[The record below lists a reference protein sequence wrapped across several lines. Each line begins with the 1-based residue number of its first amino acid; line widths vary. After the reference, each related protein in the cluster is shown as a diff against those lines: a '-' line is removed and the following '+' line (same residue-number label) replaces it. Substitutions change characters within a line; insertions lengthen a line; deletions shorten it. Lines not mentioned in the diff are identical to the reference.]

1 MMKSSKRLRKHEPIP
16 ISNSLWSSN
25 AQAPAK
31 RASVTVGRAHKL
43 TVPKRAVPEHLAT
56 LVKPSMRFPLA
67 TTVLKPA
74 LDWKPF
80 FSCLIDTVAV
90 LIDVGHK
97 SLRKIAQNN
106 PNITWHGNY
115 QLQVHSP
122 FSATIKARVFSRE
135 KGTKLMIEASIPKFL
150 TGQNIVGVEALFEP
164 CKQLIFAVLEQM
176 RIEPT
181 AAERRKINRGKFE
194 MKRVDYALHC
204 ACGTPERAAAL
215 IAAIRS
221 LMYAKAK
228 DPGSY
233 GDETVYAGQ
242 HSNRW
247 TFRIYRK
254 DFEIKKRG
262 RGLPANVYGRDYLI
276 AKVQNCARMELVLRA
291 PELKRLGLN
300 DPLAWNVEAA
310 RQRMQVWIDR
320 LSTAGGVV
328 PNIEHLGKLT
338 SVQQMKLL
346 LWLGGHRTVFTD
358 SHSTFAATHKTIL
371 AKTGIDI
378 RGEPS
383 VELQRRAMKTIREVL
398 IHGTGFKSYAH
409 KWDALCKGADAG
421 NAKVNKQATTRSTL
435 RSPPNITI

>member
-1 MMKSSKRLRKHEPIP
+1 MKSSAYPRKHQSIP
-16 ISNSLWSSN
+16 TNNPRWLFGATS
-25 AQAPAK
+25 PAK
-31 RASVTVGRAHKL
+31 RASVAIGSAHKL
-43 TVPKRAVPEHLAT
+43 TTPKRAMPQQPAT
-56 LVKPSMRFPLA
+56 AVKPTMRFLLA
-67 TTVLKPA
+67 TTALKPA
-74 LDWKPF
+74 LAWKPF

-90 LIDVGHK
+90 LIEVGHK

-106 PNITWHGNY
+106 PNITWNGNY

-150 TGQNIVGVEALFEP
+150 TGQNIVGVEELFEP
-164 CKQLIFAVLEQM
+164 CKQLIFSVLEQM
-176 RIEPT
+176 RVEPT

-194 MKRVDYALHC
+194 VNRVDYALHC
-204 ACGTPERAAAL
+204 DCGTPERAAAVM
-215 IAAIRS
+215 AAVRS

-228 DPGSY
+228 DFSAY
-233 GDETVYAGQ
+233 GVETVYAGQ

-254 DFEIKKRG
+254 DLEIKKRG
-262 RGLPANVYGRDYLI
+262 RGLPANVYRRDRLL

-320 LSTAGGVV
+320 LSTAGGMV
-328 PNIEHLGKLT
+328 PNIDHLCELT

-346 LWLGGHRTVFTD
+346 LWLGGHRTAFTN
-358 SHSTFAATHKTIL
+358 SPTTFAATRKTVL
-371 AKTGIDI
+371 AKTGIEI

-383 VELQRRAMKTIREVL
+383 VELQHRAMQTIREVL
-398 IHGTGFKSYAH
+398 LHGTGFKSYAH

-421 NAKVNKQATTRSTL
+421 DAKVNKQATTRSTL

>member
-1 MMKSSKRLRKHEPIP
+1 
-16 ISNSLWSSN
+16 
-25 AQAPAK
+25 
-31 RASVTVGRAHKL
+31 
-43 TVPKRAVPEHLAT
+43 
-56 LVKPSMRFPLA
+56 MRYPLA
-67 TTVLKPA
+67 TTMLKPA
-74 LDWKPF
+74 LAWKPF

-90 LIDVGHK
+90 LIDVDHK

-106 PNITWHGNY
+106 PNITWNGNY
-115 QLQVHSP
+115 QLEVHSP
-122 FSATIKARVFSRE
+122 FSAKIKARVFSRE

-150 TGQNIVGVEALFEP
+150 TGQNIVGLEELFDP

-176 RIEPT
+176 KIDPT
-181 AAERRKINRGKFE
+181 EVARRKIQRGKFE

-204 ACGTPERAAAL
+204 DCGTPTRAAAVM
-215 IAAIRS
+215 AAIRS

-254 DFEIKKRG
+254 DLEVKKRG
-262 RGLPANVYGRDYLI
+262 RGLPAKVYCRDYLI

-300 DPLAWNVEAA
+300 DPLAWNVEGA

-328 PNIEHLGKLT
+328 PNIEHLSDLT
-338 SVQQMKLL
+338 STQQMKLL
-346 LWLGGHRTVFTD
+346 LWLSGHRTAFTN
-358 SHSTFAATHKTIL
+358 SRTTFVATRKTIL

-383 VELQRRAMKTIREVL
+383 IELQRRAMNTISEVL
-398 IHGTGFKSYAH
+398 IQGTGVKSYAH
-409 KWDALCKGADAG
+409 KWTALCEGADAG
-421 NAKVNKQATTRSTL
+421 DAKDDK
-435 RSPPNITI
+435 

>member
-1 MMKSSKRLRKHEPIP
+1 MKSSKRLRKHEPIP

-90 LIDVGHK
+90 LIEVGHK

-106 PNITWHGNY
+106 PNITWNGNY

-150 TGQNIVGVEALFEP
+150 SGQNIVGLEELFEP

-176 RIEPT
+176 RVEPT

-194 MKRVDYALHC
+194 VNRVDYALHC
-204 ACGTPERAAAL
+204 DCGTPERAAAVM
-215 IAAIRS
+215 AAVRS

-228 DPGSY
+228 DFSAY
-233 GDETVYAGQ
+233 GIETVYAGQ

-254 DFEIKKRG
+254 DLEIEKRG
-262 RGLPANVYGRDYLI
+262 RGLPVSVYRRDYLI

-300 DPLAWNVEAA
+300 APMAWNIEEA
-310 RQRMQVWIDR
+310 RQRMQVWLNR

-328 PNIEHLGKLT
+328 PNIDHLGELT

-346 LWLGGHRTVFTD
+346 LWLGGNRTAFTN
-358 SHSTFAATHKTIL
+358 SPTTFAATRKTVL
-371 AKTGIDI
+371 AKTGIEI

-383 VELQRRAMKTIREVL
+383 VELQHRAMQTIREVL
-398 IHGTGFKSYAH
+398 LHGTGFKSYAH
-409 KWDALCKGADAG
+409 KWDALCNGADAG
-421 NAKVNKQATTRSTL
+421 DAKVNKQATARSTL
-435 RSPPNITI
+435 RSPPNITM

>member
-1 MMKSSKRLRKHEPIP
+1 
-16 ISNSLWSSN
+16 
-25 AQAPAK
+25 
-31 RASVTVGRAHKL
+31 
-43 TVPKRAVPEHLAT
+43 
-56 LVKPSMRFPLA
+56 MRYPLA
-67 TTVLKPA
+67 TTMVKPA
-74 LDWKPF
+74 LEWKPF

-90 LIDVGHK
+90 LIDVEHK

-106 PNITWHGNY
+106 PNITWNGNY
-115 QLQVHSP
+115 QLEVHSP
-122 FSATIKARVFSRE
+122 LFAKIKARVFSRE
-135 KGTKLMIEASIPKFL
+135 KGTKLMIEASLPKFL
-150 TGQNIVGVEALFEP
+150 TGQNIVGLEELFEP

-181 AAERRKINRGKFE
+181 EAERRKIHRGKFE
-194 MKRVDYALHC
+194 MKRVDHALHC
-204 ACGTPERAAAL
+204 DCGTSQRAAAVM
-215 IAAIRS
+215 AAIRS

-262 RGLPANVYGRDYLI
+262 RGLPANVYRRDRLLD
-276 AKVQNCARMELVLRA
+276 KVQNCARMELVLRA

-310 RQRMQVWIDR
+310 RQRMHVWIDR

-328 PNIEHLGKLT
+328 PNIEHLSDLT

-346 LWLGGHRTVFTD
+346 LWLGGHRTVFTH
-358 SHSTFAATHKTIL
+358 SHSTFAATRKTIL

-383 VELQRRAMKTIREVL
+383 VELQRRAMQTIREVL
-398 IHGTGFKSYAH
+398 LQGTGIKSYAH
-409 KWDALCKGADAG
+409 KWAALCEGADAG
-421 NAKVNKQATTRSTL
+421 DANGNK
-435 RSPPNITI
+435 

>member
-1 MMKSSKRLRKHEPIP
+1 MKSSARLRKHQPIP
-16 ISNSLWSSN
+16 TSNPLWYSSSP
-25 AQAPAK
+25 APAR
-31 RASVTVGRAHKL
+31 RASVAIGSAHKL
-43 TVPKRAVPEHLAT
+43 ITPKRAMPQQPAT
-56 LVKPSMRFPLA
+56 AVKPTMRFLLA

-90 LIDVGHK
+90 LIDVDHK
-97 SLRKIAQNN
+97 SLGKIAQNN
-106 PNITWHGNY
+106 PNITWNGNY

-122 FSATIKARVFSRE
+122 FSVAIKARVFSRE

-150 TGQNIVGVEALFEP
+150 TGQNIVGLEELFEP

-194 MKRVDYALHC
+194 MTRVDYALHC
-204 ACGTPERAAAL
+204 DCGTPERAAAVM
-215 IAAIRS
+215 AAVRS

-228 DPGSY
+228 DFSAY
-233 GDETVYAGQ
+233 GIETVYAGQ

-254 DFEIKKRG
+254 DLEIKKRG
-262 RGLPANVYGRDYLI
+262 RGLPANVYGRDYLL

-300 DPLAWNVEAA
+300 DPMAWNIEAA
-310 RQRMQVWIDR
+310 RQRMQVWIER
-320 LSTAGGVV
+320 LSKAGGVV
-328 PNIEHLGKLT
+328 PNIDHLGELT

-346 LWLGGHRTVFTD
+346 LWLGGHRTAFTN
-358 SHSTFAATHKTIL
+358 SPTTFAATRKTVL
-371 AKTGIDI
+371 AKTGIEI
-378 RGEPS
+378 RGEPD
-383 VELQRRAMKTIREVL
+383 VELQHRSMQTIREVL
-398 IHGTGFKSYAH
+398 LHGTGFKSYAH
-409 KWDALCKGADAG
+409 KWGALCKGADAG
-421 NAKVNKQATTRSTL
+421 DAKANK
-435 RSPPNITI
+435 

>member
-1 MMKSSKRLRKHEPIP
+1 MMKSSTHPRKHQPIP
-16 ISNSLWSSN
+16 TSNPLWSSN
-25 AQAPAK
+25 SPAPAK
-31 RASVTVGRAHKL
+31 SASVAFSRAHKL
-43 TVPKRAVPEHLAT
+43 TAAKRAVQEQPAT
-56 LVKPSMRFPLA
+56 AVKPTMRYPLA
-67 TTVLKPA
+67 TKMVKPA
-74 LDWKPF
+74 LEWKPF

-90 LIDVGHK
+90 LIDVEHK

-106 PNITWHGNY
+106 PNITWNGNY
-115 QLQVHSP
+115 QLEVHSP
-122 FSATIKARVFSRE
+122 LFAKIKARVFSRE
-135 KGTKLMIEASIPKFL
+135 KGTKLMIEASLPKFL
-150 TGQNIVGVEALFEP
+150 TGQNIVGLEELFEP

-181 AAERRKINRGKFE
+181 EAERRKIHRGKFE
-194 MKRVDYALHC
+194 MKRVDHALHC
-204 ACGTPERAAAL
+204 DCATPERAAAVM
-215 IAAIRS
+215 AAIRS

-242 HSNRW
+242 HSTRW

-262 RGLPANVYGRDYLI
+262 RGLPANVYCRDYLT

-328 PNIEHLGKLT
+328 PNIEHLSDLT
-338 SVQQMKLL
+338 STQQMKLL
-346 LWLGGHRTVFTD
+346 LWLSGHRTAFTN
-358 SHSTFAATHKTIL
+358 SRSTFAATRKTIS

-383 VELQRRAMKTIREVL
+383 VELQRRAMQTIREVL
-398 IHGTGFKSYAH
+398 LQGTGIKSYAH
-409 KWDALCKGADAG
+409 KWVALCEGADAG
-421 NAKVNKQATTRSTL
+421 DANGNK
-435 RSPPNITI
+435 

>member
-1 MMKSSKRLRKHEPIP
+1 MMKSSAHPRKHQSIP
-16 ISNSLWSSN
+16 TSNPLWSSN
-25 AQAPAK
+25 SPAPAK
-31 RASVTVGRAHKL
+31 RASVAVGRAHKL
-43 TVPKRAVPEHLAT
+43 TAPKRAVPEHPAT
-56 LVKPSMRFPLA
+56 LVKPTMRFPLA
-67 TTVLKPA
+67 TTVLQPA

-90 LIDVGHK
+90 LIDVDHK

-106 PNITWHGNY
+106 PNITWNGNY
-115 QLQVHSP
+115 LLEVHSP
-122 FSATIKARVFSRE
+122 FSAKIKARVFSRE
-135 KGTKLMIEASIPKFL
+135 KGTKLMIEASLPKFL
-150 TGQNIVGVEALFEP
+150 TGQNIVGLEELFEP

-181 AAERRKINRGKFE
+181 EAERRKIQRGRFE

-204 ACGTPERAAAL
+204 DCGTPNRAAAVM
-215 IAAIRS
+215 AAIRS

-254 DFEIKKRG
+254 DLEIKKRG
-262 RGLPANVYGRDYLI
+262 RGLPANVYRRDYLI

-328 PNIEHLGKLT
+328 PNIEHLKDLT
-338 SVQQMKLL
+338 RTEQMKLL
-346 LWLGGHRTVFTD
+346 LWLGGHLTAFTKT
-358 SHSTFAATHKTIL
+358 HSTFVATRKIIL
-371 AKTGIDI
+371 EKTGIDI
-378 RGEPS
+378 RGEPI
-383 VELQRRAMKTIREVL
+383 VELQRRATQSIREVL
-398 IHGTGFKSYAH
+398 LKGTGFKSYAH
-409 KWDALCKGADAG
+409 KWAVLCDGADAG
-421 NAKVNKQATTRSTL
+421 DAKANK
-435 RSPPNITI
+435 

>member
-1 MMKSSKRLRKHEPIP
+1 M
-16 ISNSLWSSN
+16 
-25 AQAPAK
+25 
-31 RASVTVGRAHKL
+31 V
-43 TVPKRAVPEHLAT
+43 
-56 LVKPSMRFPLA
+56 
-67 TTVLKPA
+67 KPA
-74 LDWKPF
+74 LEWKPF

-90 LIDVGHK
+90 LIDVEHK

-106 PNITWHGNY
+106 PNITWNGNY
-115 QLQVHSP
+115 QLEVHSP
-122 FSATIKARVFSRE
+122 LFAKIKARVFSRE
-135 KGTKLMIEASIPKFL
+135 KGGKLMIEASLPKFL
-150 TGQNIVGVEALFEP
+150 TGQNIVGLEELFEP

-181 AAERRKINRGKFE
+181 EAERRKIHRGKFE
-194 MKRVDYALHC
+194 MKRVDHALHC
-204 ACGTPERAAAL
+204 DCATPERAAAVM
-215 IAAIRS
+215 AAIRS

-262 RGLPANVYGRDYLI
+262 RGLPANVYCRDYLT

-328 PNIEHLGKLT
+328 PNIEHLSDLT
-338 SVQQMKLL
+338 STQQMKLL
-346 LWLGGHRTVFTD
+346 LWLSGHRTAFTN
-358 SHSTFAATHKTIL
+358 SRSTFVATRKTIL

-383 VELQRRAMKTIREVL
+383 VELQRRAMQTIREVL
-398 IHGTGFKSYAH
+398 LQGTGFKSYAH
-409 KWDALCKGADAG
+409 KWAALCEGADAG
-421 NAKVNKQATTRSTL
+421 DANGNK
-435 RSPPNITI
+435 

>member
-1 MMKSSKRLRKHEPIP
+1 MLETMMKSSSHPRKHQ
-16 ISNSLWSSN
+16 SNHTNNPRWPLSATS
-25 AQAPAK
+25 PAK
-31 RASVTVGRAHKL
+31 RASVAIGSAHKL
-43 TVPKRAVPEHLAT
+43 TTPKRAMPQQPAT
-56 LVKPSMRFPLA
+56 AVKPTMRFLLA
-67 TTVLKPA
+67 TTALKPA
-74 LDWKPF
+74 LAWKPF

-90 LIDVGHK
+90 MIDVDHK

-106 PNITWHGNY
+106 PNITWNGNY

-150 TGQNIVGVEALFEP
+150 TGQNIVGVEELFEP

-194 MKRVDYALHC
+194 VNRVDYAVHC
-204 ACGTPERAAAL
+204 DCGTPERAAAVM
-215 IAAIRS
+215 AAVRS

-228 DPGSY
+228 DFSAY
-233 GDETVYAGQ
+233 GIETVYAGQ

-254 DFEIKKRG
+254 DLEIKKRG
-262 RGLPANVYGRDYLI
+262 RGLPANVYRRDRLL

-310 RQRMQVWIDR
+310 RQRMQVWLNR

-328 PNIEHLGKLT
+328 PNIDHLGELT
-338 SVQQMKLL
+338 NVQQMKLL
-346 LWLGGHRTVFTD
+346 LWLGGHRTAFTN
-358 SHSTFAATHKTIL
+358 SPTTFAATRKTVL
-371 AKTGIDI
+371 AKTGIEI

-383 VELQRRAMKTIREVL
+383 VELQHRAMQTIREVL
-398 IHGTGFKSYAH
+398 LHGTGFKSYGH
-409 KWDALCKGADAG
+409 KWNSLCQGADVGA
-421 NAKVNKQATTRSTL
+421 AKTHQ
-435 RSPPNITI
+435 

>member
-1 MMKSSKRLRKHEPIP
+1 MKSSTHPRKHQPIP
-16 ISNSLWSSN
+16 AINPLWCSNSP
-25 AQAPAK
+25 APAK
-31 RASVTVGRAHKL
+31 RASVAVGRARKL
-43 TVPKRAVPEHLAT
+43 TEPQRALPQQPAT
-56 LVKPSMRFPLA
+56 AVKPTMRYPLA
-67 TTVLKPA
+67 TTMVKPA
-74 LDWKPF
+74 LEWEPF

-90 LIDVGHK
+90 LIDVDHK

-150 TGQNIVGVEALFEP
+150 TGQNIVGLEELFEP

-176 RIEPT
+176 RIKPT
-181 AAERRKINRGKFE
+181 EVERRKINRGKFE
-194 MKRVDYALHC
+194 MTRVDYALHC
-204 ACGTPERAAAL
+204 DCGTPERAVAVMAAV
-215 IAAIRS
+215 RS

-228 DPGSY
+228 DFSAY
-233 GDETVYAGQ
+233 GIETVYAGQ

-254 DFEIKKRG
+254 DLEIKKRG
-262 RGLPANVYGRDYLI
+262 RGMPANVYDRDHLLD
-276 AKVQNCARMELVLRA
+276 KVQNCARMELVLRA

-310 RQRMQVWIDR
+310 RQRMQVWINR

-328 PNIEHLGKLT
+328 PHIEHLSDLT

-346 LWLGGHRTVFTD
+346 LWLGGNRTAFTN
-358 SHSTFAATHKTIL
+358 SPTTFAATRKTIL
-371 AKTGIDI
+371 AKTGIEI

-398 IHGTGFKSYAH
+398 IHGVGFKSYAH
-409 KWDALCKGADAG
+409 KWTALCEGANAGDA
-421 NAKVNKQATTRSTL
+421 KDNK
-435 RSPPNITI
+435 

>member
-1 MMKSSKRLRKHEPIP
+1 MKSSTHPRKHQPIP
-16 ISNSLWSSN
+16 AINPLWCSNSP
-25 AQAPAK
+25 APAK
-31 RASVTVGRAHKL
+31 RASVAVGRARKL
-43 TVPKRAVPEHLAT
+43 TEPQRALPQQPAT
-56 LVKPSMRFPLA
+56 AVKPTMRYPLA
-67 TTVLKPA
+67 TTMVKPA
-74 LDWKPF
+74 LEWKPF

-90 LIDVGHK
+90 LIDVEHK

-106 PNITWHGNY
+106 PNITWNGNY
-115 QLQVHSP
+115 QLEVHSP
-122 FSATIKARVFSRE
+122 FSAKIKARVFSRE
-135 KGTKLMIEASIPKFL
+135 KGTKLMIEASLPKFL
-150 TGQNIVGVEALFEP
+150 TGQNIVGLEELFEP
-164 CKQLIFAVLEQM
+164 CKQLIFSVLGQM

-181 AAERRKINRGKFE
+181 DAERRKIQRGKFE

-204 ACGTPERAAAL
+204 DCATPERAAAVM
-215 IAAIRS
+215 AAIRS

-262 RGLPANVYGRDYLI
+262 RGLPASVYRRDYLI

-310 RQRMQVWIDR
+310 RQRMHVWIDR
-320 LSTAGGVV
+320 LSTASGVV
-328 PNIEHLGKLT
+328 PNIEHLNDLT

-346 LWLGGHRTVFTD
+346 LWLGGHRTVFTH
-358 SHSTFAATHKTIL
+358 SHSTFAATRKTIL

-383 VELQRRAMKTIREVL
+383 VELQHRAMQTIREVL
-398 IHGTGFKSYAH
+398 HHGTGFKNYVH
-409 KWDALCKGADAG
+409 KWDALRKGADAG
-421 NAKVNKQATTRSTL
+421 DAKVDK
-435 RSPPNITI
+435 

>member
-1 MMKSSKRLRKHEPIP
+1 MMKSSTHPRKHQPIP
-16 ISNSLWSSN
+16 ASNPLWSSN
-25 AQAPAK
+25 SPAPAK
-31 RASVTVGRAHKL
+31 RASVAIGSAHNL
-43 TVPKRAVPEHLAT
+43 TTPKRAMPHQPAT
-56 LVKPSMRFPLA
+56 AVKPSMRFPLA

-150 TGQNIVGVEALFEP
+150 TGQNIVGVEELFEP

-194 MKRVDYALHC
+194 MTRVDYALHC
-204 ACGTPERAAAL
+204 DCGTPERAAAVM
-215 IAAIRS
+215 AAVRS

-228 DPGSY
+228 DFSAY
-233 GDETVYAGQ
+233 GIETVYAGQ

-254 DFEIKKRG
+254 DLEINKRG
-262 RGLPANVYGRDYLI
+262 RGLPANVYRRDRLL

-320 LSTAGGVV
+320 LSTAGGMV
-328 PNIEHLGKLT
+328 PNIDHLCELT

-346 LWLGGHRTVFTD
+346 LWLGGHRTAFTN
-358 SHSTFAATHKTIL
+358 SPTTFAATRKTVL
-371 AKTGIDI
+371 AKTGIEI
-378 RGEPS
+378 RGEPRI
-383 VELQRRAMKTIREVL
+383 ELQHRAMQTIREVL
-398 IHGTGFKSYAH
+398 LHGTGFKSYAH

-421 NAKVNKQATTRSTL
+421 DAKDNK
-435 RSPPNITI
+435 